1 MKKHYIL
8 TAVAAL
14 ALSFGSCSDFLERD
28 PDQILTEDQV
38 FGDANMIKSVLANYY
53 GRVTWGQVLKIPIL
67 IFFWMRH
74 VVRMVVRIIRKH
86 SAILS
91 GACTIMD

>member
-38 FGDANMIKSVLANYY
+38 FSDANMIKSVLANYY
-53 GRVTWGQVLKIPIL
+53 GRVTWGQHIND
-67 IFFWMRH
+67 
-74 VVRMVVRIIRKH
+74 
-86 SAILS
+86 SY
-91 GACTIMD
+91 ACLFIHI

>member
-28 PDQILTEDQV
+28 PDQILTEEQV

-53 GRVTWGQVLKIPIL
+53 ERV
-67 IFFWMRH
+67 
-74 VVRMVVRIIRKH
+74 
-86 SAILS
+86 
-91 GACTIMD
+91 

>member
-53 GRVTWGQVLKIPIL
+53 GRVRWGQNTEDSYSYIL
-67 IFFWMRH
+67 LDEACR
-74 VVRMVVRIIRKH
+74 
-86 SAILS
+86 SD
-91 GACTIMD
+91 GAGGIHRRL